1 MFLGVAFR
9 DPVPGKDHTF
19 SDVAEVIEITR
30 DPGSEH
36 DPVVTDHADHPRFLR
51 LGGAPAALE
60 SRNALFLARRAER
73 VKPESNKG
81 HAPFFGIER
90 GSPRSEA
97 RWFLEFVRA
106 SG

>member
-9 DPVPGKDHTF
+9 DSAPAGDHTF
-19 SDVAEVIEITR
+19 SDVAEVIEITG
-30 DPGSEH
+30 DPGSEY
-36 DPVVTDHADHPRFLR
+36 DPVATDHADHPRFSSV
-51 LGGAPAALE
+51 GGAPAALE
-60 SRNALFLARRAER
+60 SQNALFLARRAER
-73 VKPESNKG
+73 VKPESKKG
-81 HAPFFGIER
+81 RAPFLGVER